1 MAANSNFYLDVL
13 KDNTAGIPV
22 YAESL
27 IRQHWPDKWVH
38 ASNSLDIEEYRRL
51 GYCKLSVASTPRPD
65 SFLYWGG
72 EEFDRLYES
81 YKQATWEVEWNEHQL
96 QVVQLKWESACG
108 RGNRDWVIADTDSV
122 AREFI
127 LDVERKTNDPN
138 QSILVFS
145 NGYWDRSRSLYATIQ
160 KSSFDDLILTGQ
172 MKESIRSE
180 FKQFLDSEERYGQLN
195 ISWRRGALFIGPPGN
210 GKTHCVRALVKD
222 LGVPIL
228 YVQSLSHNRFT
239 SEQLWQQ
246 VFQRARKLRPCVLVL
261 EDLDSLVNDGN
272 RSFFLNQLDG
282 FEQNHGM
289 IILATTNHPEQIDTA
304 IVDRPSRFDRKYHF
318 DLPATNERRLYLDSW
333 LKKLSDETGW
343 QETEIGAVVDATSDF
358 SFSYLKELVIS
369 SVMQWMQKPDSAT
382 FLSVILD
389 EAANLKQQM
398 KTGDRVES

>member
-1 MAANSNFYLDVL
+1 
-13 KDNTAGIPV
+13 
-22 YAESL
+22 
-27 IRQHWPDKWVH
+27 
-38 ASNSLDIEEYRRL
+38 
-51 GYCKLSVASTPRPD
+51 
-65 SFLYWGG
+65 
-72 EEFDRLYES
+72 
-81 YKQATWEVEWNEHQL
+81 
-96 QVVQLKWESACG
+96 
-108 RGNRDWVIADTDSV
+108 
-122 AREFI
+122 
-127 LDVERKTNDPN
+127 
-138 QSILVFS
+138 
-145 NGYWDRSRSLYATIQ
+145 
-160 KSSFDDLILTGQ
+160 

>member
-38 ASNSLDIEEYRRL
+38 ASNSLDIKEYRRL

>member
-145 NGYWDRSRSLYATIQ
+145 NGYWARSRSLYATIQ

-222 LGVPIL
+222 LGVPIF

>member
-65 SFLYWGG
+65 SFLYWDG

>member
-145 NGYWDRSRSLYATIQ
+145 NGYWARSRSLYATIQ